1 MYLHW
6 RWAAGFFSLVISL
19 LGVLTRYALL
29 DRFDP
34 LHCAAL
40 LHQGAWLDRSRT
52 VWQPNGCMLHNYTPQ
67 DGFTCLESR
76 ELIFIGDSTTRG
88 LFFQFGKLL
97 DPALNLPVGAE
108 NKHQDQSLLTASQI
122 RLLFYWDPF
131 LNSSHIQRLAAS
143 RGVGDG
149 SRPALLVI
157 GAGLW
162 YLRYADGS
170 GGLAAYESRIE
181 TILDALIEGNSV
193 ADEVVILPVEGIIS
207 SKLSVERARSMH
219 HSDVDAMNSDLLHR
233 IKPLTGKYL
242 SLFQTPSRPLPV
254 SLPPVF
260 NQMLDPSQTEDG
272 LHFSDSVVRTQANI
286 LLNFRCNDHLP
297 KTPPMNKT
305 CCRKYP
311 APSIVQL
318 LILVAV
324 MLWVIYTICVR
335 RQGQWTLQREQRSA
349 LAIGVSIALIYAADR
364 TGLWLKEHKNY
375 TPEAFA
381 GLCLAALVVGLGTV
395 KRGEKDL
402 GFLNREQT
410 DEWKGWMQVVI
421 LIYHYMGASQV
432 AGIYN
437 PVRVLVA
444 GYLFMTGYGHTTFYL
459 LKADH
464 GFTRVAQVLIRL
476 NLFTL
481 LLAYTMA
488 TDYLFY
494 YFAPLVSL
502 WFCVVYLTMAIGSRF
517 NDRSAILVCKI
528 FSSAIIVG
536 AFMKHSWILET
547 LFSVLRQVFRINW
560 SAREWAFRVN
570 LDLYIVYVGQLTALG
585 VIKVRKH
592 RLMEH
597 RYWALSQKLA
607 IGVSTSVFIWFF
619 SFELSQESKFTYNT
633 WHPWIS
639 WLPVLAFVVLRNANS
654 TLRASS
660 SRAFAFIGTC
670 SLETFIIQSHFFL
683 AADSK
688 GVLVVIPGVNWRPF
702 NFIIT
707 WTAFVFISHLVA
719 EASADLTQRLCAAT
733 SPTLPLPVSVPLQS
747 LNQPAQDEV
756 GDKRAGHSRFG
767 LKSKLGVVAGLMW
780 IANMFWKSD

>member
-6 RWAAGFFSLVISL
+6 RWAAGFLSLVISL

-34 LHCAAL
+34 LHCGAL
-40 LHQGAWLDRSRT
+40 LHQGAWLDRSLT

-67 DGFTCLESR
+67 DGSTCLQSR
-76 ELIFIGDSTTRG
+76 ELIFIGDSITRN

-97 DPALNLPVGAE
+97 DPTLNLPVGAE

-122 RLLFYWDPF
+122 HLLFYWDPF
-131 LNSSHIQRLAAS
+131 LNSSHIQRLAAP
-143 RGVGDG
+143 RGVENAP
-149 SRPALLVI
+149 RPALLII

-181 TILDALIEGNSV
+181 SILDALVEGNSV
-193 ADEVVILPVEGIIS
+193 ADEVVILPVEDIIS
-207 SKLSVERARSMH
+207 SKLSAERARSIH

-242 SLFQTPSRPLPV
+242 SLFQRPSTPLPV
-254 SLPPVF
+254 SLPLVF

-286 LLNFRCNDHLP
+286 LLNFRCNEHLP

-305 CCRKYP
+305 CCRRYP
-311 APSIVQL
+311 APTVVQL

-324 MLWVIYTICVR
+324 MLWATCTVYVR
-335 RQGQWTLQREQRSA
+335 RQGKQYWTLQREQRSA
-349 LAIGVSIALIYAADR
+349 LAIGVSIALIYVADR
-364 TGLWLKEHKNY
+364 TGLWLKEQKNY
-375 TPEAFA
+375 TPQAFA
-381 GLCLAALVVGLGTV
+381 SLCLAALVVGLATV
-395 KRGEKDL
+395 KPGEKDL

-421 LIYHYMGASQV
+421 LIYHYTGASQV
-432 AGIYN
+432 SGIYN

-444 GYLFMTGYGHTTFYL
+444 AYLFMTGYGHTTFYL
-459 LKADH
+459 LKADY

-502 WFCVVYLTMAIGSRF
+502 WFCVIYLTMAIGARF
-517 NDRSAILVCKI
+517 NDRMSILVCKI
-528 FSSAIIVG
+528 LSSGIVVG
-536 AFMKHSWILET
+536 ALMRQSWILET
-547 LFSVLRQVFRINW
+547 VSSLLRQVFRINW
-560 SAREWAFRVN
+560 SAREWGFRVN

-585 VIKVRKH
+585 VTKVREH

-597 RYWALSQKLA
+597 RYWPLFQKLA
-607 IGVSTSVFIWFF
+607 IAVSTS
-619 SFELSQESKFTYNT
+619 LSQGSKFTYNT

-660 SRAFAFIGTC
+660 SRAFASIGTC

-688 GVLVVIPGVNWRPF
+688 GVLVIIPGVDWRPF
-702 NFIIT
+702 NFGIT
-707 WTAFVFISHLVA
+707 WTAFIYISHLVA
-719 EASADLTQRLCAAT
+719 EASADLTQRLCAT
-733 SPTLPLPVSVPLQS
+733 SSPTLPLP
-747 LNQPAQDEV
+747 PAQDDLEE
-756 GDKRAGHSRFG
+756 KAAGPSRFG
-767 LKSKLGVVAGLMW
+767 LKRKLGMVAGLMW
-780 IANMFWKSD
+780 IANMLWESD